1 MGAPLVA
8 AGFQPVHVTAGGV
21 GVLASQPKLDQ
32 VVPLRVLA
40 GRRRCPAVACGGSGA
55 AVVAA
60 AAIAAAAIAAA
71 AIAAAAIAVA
81 AIAAAA
87 IVGSVAAASGVAAAE
102 TQILARIVFPCT
114 TSRIHRCLDLCY
126 AYCTLPTNA
135 TIVVAILEACGVF
148 VVECY
153 GGVGHHHTL

>member
-60 AAIAAAAIAAA
+60 VVAAAAIAAA
-71 AIAAAAIAVA
+71 AT
-81 AIAAAA
+81 
-87 IVGSVAAASGVAAAE
+87 VGSVAAASGVAAPE
-102 TQILARIVFPCT
+102 T
-114 TSRIHRCLDLCY
+114 
-126 AYCTLPTNA
+126 
-135 TIVVAILEACGVF
+135 
-148 VVECY
+148 
-153 GGVGHHHTL
+153 

>member
-60 AAIAAAAIAAA
+60 VVAAA

>member
-60 AAIAAAAIAAA
+60 VVAAAAIAAAAIAAA
-71 AIAAAAIAVA
+71 AIAAAAIV
-81 AIAAAA
+81 
-87 IVGSVAAASGVAAAE
+87 VGSSVAAAE
-102 TQILARIVFPCT
+102 TRVLAQIVFPCT
-114 TSRIHRCLDLCY
+114 TSRIPRCLDLCH
-126 AYCTLPTNA
+126 AYCTLLPTNT
-135 TIVVAILEACGVF
+135 TIVANLEVCVVF
-148 VVECY
+148 
-153 GGVGHHHTL
+153 GHTLLP

>member
-60 AAIAAAAIAAA
+60 VVAAAAIAAAAIAAA
-71 AIAAAAIAVA
+71 AIAAAAIAV
-81 AIAAAA
+81 AA